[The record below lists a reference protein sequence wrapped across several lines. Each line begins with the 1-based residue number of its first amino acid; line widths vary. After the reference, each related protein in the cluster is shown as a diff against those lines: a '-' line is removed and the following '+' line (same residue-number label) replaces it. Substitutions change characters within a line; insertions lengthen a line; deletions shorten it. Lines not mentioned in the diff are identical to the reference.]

1 MTESWVWNQVLEKLY
16 TFKYL
21 DRMISFYD
29 SDWPVVDCNLER
41 YQSKWFLSMVLVY
54 FFMIGCLH

>member
-1 MTESWVWNQVLEKLY
+1 MTESWVWNQVLEKVY
-16 TFKYL
+16 TFKYM

-29 SDWPVVDCNLER
+29 SYWPVVERNLER
-41 YQSKWFLSMVLVY
+41 DQSKWFLSVVLVS